1 MQTIRSY
8 CFLGGGNKLVAT
20 TDVIRNNPWF
30 AEVLPKIKTVPAL
43 TNGQSIQMEAL
54 LATRP
59 DAVLMSNP
67 TMQQQVEKAGMKA
80 VLVNFQTLTAEE
92 NRPHYRLRHWW

>member
-1 MQTIRSY
+1 MACKQSGRTAFRS
-8 CFLGGGNKLVAT
+8 GNKLVAT

-67 TMQQQVEKAGMKA
+67 TMQQQVEKAGMK
-80 VLVNFQTLTAEE
+80 
-92 NRPHYRLRHWW
+92 RY